1 MCGYRERTNILVLFA
16 LTTAQS
22 LPIYNGFSVKFSPLL
37 NKEEIRPKTFGALFA
52 KIPQEPRAAQE
63 ALQRKL
69 LSKVDVLGAGCTNQV
84 AKILYQTPFAQN
96 NSINSTLTESNY
108 INIPIIQQ
116 QVEEYKILIAAAP
129 PDVKINAF
137 DDRPLVVYIVFPNDA
152 FTDNVIM
159 PKIYFVHEAKGHIDI
174 HKKKL
179 DPMILVDHKRKVT
192 NLKSNEI
199 SKFVKF
205 RNKLINHYR
214 SVNK

>member
-1 MCGYRERTNILVLFA
+1 MCGYREITNILVLFA

-22 LPIYNGFSVKFSPLL
+22 LPINNGFSVKFSSLL

-52 KIPQEPRAAQE
+52 KIPQEPRAAPE
-63 ALQRKL
+63 ALKRKL
-69 LSKVDVLGAGCTNQV
+69 LTKVDFLGAGCTNQV
-84 AKILYQTPFAQN
+84 AKILYQTPFAEN
-96 NSINSTLTESNY
+96 DSLNSTLTESNY
-108 INIPIIQQ
+108 IHIPIIQQ
-116 QVEEYKILIAAAP
+116 PVEEYKILIAAAP

-137 DDRPLVVYIVFPNDA
+137 DDRPLIVYIVFPNDA
-152 FTDNVIM
+152 HTDNVM

-179 DPMILVDHKRKVT
+179 DPIILVDHKRMVT
-192 NLKSNEI
+192 TLKSNEI